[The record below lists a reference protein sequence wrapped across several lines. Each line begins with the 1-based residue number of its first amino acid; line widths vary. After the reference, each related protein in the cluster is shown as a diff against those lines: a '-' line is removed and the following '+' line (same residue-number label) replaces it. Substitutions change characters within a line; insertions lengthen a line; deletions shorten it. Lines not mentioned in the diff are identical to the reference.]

1 MDEETSIFIKKYKQ
15 ILKFKSE
22 ATKKNQKN
30 KRYNFNTNDSNIIS
44 NQNNNLENYENK
56 KSFNIL
62 PKINI
67 STIRNSTTSQN
78 KIKEVENIQK
88 NRKEMNSLNINNKNK
103 EKFDLYKEANKLK
116 NNSKEYK
123 KFISKQSDIAPKV
136 NIKLINNTLY
146 QRLLKKSEKNDK
158 NQLNNSLDDTK
169 INTSNDDKNKPSI
182 KLPFLSNIKSRYNNY
197 NEDKNKKMP
206 LNKSLIIP
214 ENQNIHIYKKS
225 KSSHKSYGLE
235 KLFKKKKRKNYYLIL
250 PGNNSKLVEKC
261 LLTRPN
267 WEKISDSNNLCSC
280 NLIWTELSHDIN
292 FSLHSETSLSQII
305 NHFECHSEISNKK
318 NLFINLLRYCE
329 YNNINLFSFYP
340 LTIIFNF
347 KQEFYSEQVEGFKQ
361 LYYELPDLIED
372 KNKENDNK
380 KNYNNYFRVNLVKRV
395 GSSQKIVIP
404 KSNFKGKNL
413 WIIKRINL
421 NRGREIKVLSDIG
434 SILNELETGKKE
446 KKYNYLIIQK
456 YIESPF
462 LYDRRKFDIRIWVLF
477 SFLSDNYKFE
487 VYVFKEGHLKACSE
501 IFDLYSDDLYVHLT
515 NYSVQKYNK
524 NFSKVEI
531 GNEISFET
539 FQKELDKRGDGKN
552 FKKDVFPK
560 IMKIIAY
567 TANASKNKIN
577 ILIRKNCFE
586 IFGYDFILDSNFEP
600 FLLEVNTNP
609 GLEESSPLIQML
621 VPRMIDDA
629 FRLTVDKIFERE
641 DEDKNKSKFTVDGYT
656 NEENM
661 WQFVNLNI

>member
-44 NQNNNLENYENK
+44 NQNNNLENFENK

-214 ENQNIHIYKKS
+214 ENQNIHIYKKW
-225 KSSHKSYGLE
+225 
-235 KLFKKKKRKNYYLIL
+235 
-250 PGNNSKLVEKC
+250 NNSKLVEKC

-395 GSSQKIVIP
+395 GSSQKIIIP

-641 DEDKNKSKFTVDGYT
+641 DEDKNKSKFKVDGYT
-656 NEENM
+656 DEENM

>member
-30 KRYNFNTNDSNIIS
+30 KRYNFNTNNSNIIS
-44 NQNNNLENYENK
+44 NQNNNLENFENK

-88 NRKEMNSLNINNKNK
+88 NGKEKNSLNINNKNK

-146 QRLLKKSEKNDK
+146 QRLLKKSEKSDK

-434 SILNELETGKKE
+434 SILNELEAGKKE

-641 DEDKNKSKFTVDGYT
+641 DEDKNKSKFKVDGYT
-656 NEENM
+656 DEENM